1 MSSAVPVPPWAVS
14 LPVHSQTSGG
24 PDAVGGG
31 PPPGGPAPAGVQ
43 VLAAAARA
51 DVRGAV
57 GLRVDGT
64 AGGHH
69 LGDVAAADRVAA
81 LVGVDV
87 PADHQ
92 VDVVA
97 VEQALPHRADPALR
111 GVRGD

>member
-1 MSSAVPVPPWAVS
+1 MPLRRTRVTLSI
-14 LPVHSQTSGG
+14 T
-24 PDAVGGG
+24 VGLAMLVMPLLFWVGSRARTRTLG
-31 PPPGGPAPAGVQ
+31 SPPGTRGAAGAAPAGGAVPAGVQ

-69 LGDVAAADRVAA
+69 LGDVAAPDRVAA

-87 PADHQ
+87 PA
-92 VDVVA
+92 
-97 VEQALPHRADPALR
+97 
-111 GVRGD
+111 